1 MKKIILIAFFSVLLL
16 SCKKEKNHP
25 VIDGVY
31 KGSFKIVENSGS
43 TLGNTI
49 VTFDKGNFTCKTQN
63 NNILFGGSGT
73 YTLDSKTINL
83 KDMNARVDLYLYK
96 LLLNGIYTYSLDG
109 SELKIFTQ
117 KNTGYYELNLVKQ

>member
-25 VIDGVY
+25 VIDGIY
-31 KGSFKIVENSGS
+31 QGSFEIVSNAGLTS
-43 TLGNTI
+43 GNTI
-49 VTFDKGNFTCKTQN
+49 VTFDKGNFTCKTEN
-63 NNILFGGSGT
+63 NNILFGGSGI

-83 KDMNARVDLYLYK
+83 KDMNARIDLYSYN
-96 LLLNGIYTYSLDG
+96 LLLNGIYTYSFDG